1 LKKNFILEIITIRG
15 PEILPANVQHPTMTI
30 FTKNPCPLC
39 DEAKE
44 ALLPLQHR
52 FTLKEV
58 DITKPEN
65 GRWFGLYRYEIP
77 VFHFEGRFLMK
88 HKVNPSLLEDVL
100 KDYENKMK
108 K

>member
-1 LKKNFILEIITIRG
+1 
-15 PEILPANVQHPTMTI
+15 MTI

-44 ALLPLQHR
+44 ALLPFQHL
-52 FTLKEV
+52 FKLKEV
-58 DITKPEN
+58 DLTKPEN
-65 GRWFGLYRYEIP
+65 GHWFGLYRYEIP

-88 HKVNPSLLEDVL
+88 HKVNLNLLEHVL

-108 K
+108 MR